1 MEARALRK
9 QQPTNPM
16 KKILL
21 LLSIT
26 VLALIRDASA
36 DQLVNGGFEV
46 PVQVAPNY
54 ATFNIPAGSTY
65 ITGWTVVQGN
75 VDLTTTA
82 NYGPG
87 PNTLDPL
94 SVQDVDLIGD
104 TNGSGGVFGGIS
116 QTFATLVGQQY
127 QLTFDYS
134 HNSGTLSPSGFYT
147 AQVTVA
153 DASNPS
159 STVLSTQVSQANGG
173 GFGTTPW
180 VAFSQTF
187 TANSTSTTLT
197 FIDTQGAFNAG
208 VYLDDVS
215 VKPVVAGVPDS
226 GSTFGLLAV
235 ALAAL
240 VGASRF
246 RSLRLA

>member
-1 MEARALRK
+1 
-9 QQPTNPM
+9 M

-26 VLALIRDASA
+26 ALALVRNASA
-36 DQLVNGGFEV
+36 DQLTNGGFEV
-46 PVQVAPNY
+46 PVQGPPDY
-54 ATFNIPAGSTY
+54 AAFNIPSGPYSSTY

-75 VDLTTTA
+75 VDLTTDA

-87 PNTLDPL
+87 DNYLDSSSL
-94 SVQDVDLIGD
+94 QDVDLIGD
-104 TNGSGGVFGGIS
+104 DRGSGGVFGGIA
-116 QTFATLVGQQY
+116 QTFTTVVGQQY

-134 HNSGTLSPSGFYT
+134 HNPGTLSPSGFYT

-159 STVLSTQVSQANGG
+159 STVLSTQVSQANGPS
-173 GFGTTPW
+173 PW
-180 VAFSQTF
+180 VPFSQTF
-187 TANSTSTTLT
+187 TANSTSMTLS

-215 VKPVVAGVPDS
+215 VRPVSASVPDS
-226 GSTFGLLAV
+226 GSTWSMMLLGVLGLGFLAH
-235 ALAAL
+235 
-240 VGASRF
+240 RW
-246 RSLRLA
+246 RNSLCA

>member
-1 MEARALRK
+1 MWIDISASFYSNCGVHNQFNRRVS
-9 QQPTNPM
+9 M
-16 KKILL
+16 KRNIFAAFLL
-21 LLSIT
+21 IISL
-26 VLALIRDASA
+26 VVVRDASA
-36 DQLVNGGFEV
+36 AELLVNGGFEV
-46 PVQVAPNY
+46 PVQGPPNY

-116 QTFATLVGQQY
+116 QTFTTLLGQQY

-147 AQVTVA
+147 AQV
-153 DASNPS
+153 
-159 STVLSTQVSQANGG
+159 
-173 GFGTTPW
+173 
-180 VAFSQTF
+180 
-187 TANSTSTTLT
+187 
-197 FIDTQGAFNAG
+197 
-208 VYLDDVS
+208 
-215 VKPVVAGVPDS
+215 
-226 GSTFGLLAV
+226 
-235 ALAAL
+235 
-240 VGASRF
+240 
-246 RSLRLA
+246 